1 MIFDR
6 VKEIVVEELGID
18 AEKINIE
25 STLEDIGADSLDAV
39 ELIMALE
46 EEYDLEISEE
56 DALKMSTLKNIV
68 EYIEARQ

>member
-56 DALKMSTLKNIV
+56 DALKMRTLKNIV
-68 EYIEARQ
+68 DYIEARQ